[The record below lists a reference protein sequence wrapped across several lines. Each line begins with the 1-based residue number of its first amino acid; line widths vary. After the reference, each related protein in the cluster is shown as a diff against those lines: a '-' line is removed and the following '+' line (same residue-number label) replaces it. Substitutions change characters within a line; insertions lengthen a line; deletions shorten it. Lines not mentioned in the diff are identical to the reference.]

1 MAQIQPVRRQSFSN
15 SYALFDTAAKPVV
28 PGAKVAAA
36 NLVVEEA
43 FEDDDEDDE
52 SDEVQAVP
60 MKQPNKDAKKQEP
73 KAVSVKTKANAPAE
87 SPTTTTSQLGRSPTD
102 KKEGWWFQDVREC
115 EFVNGVRGMANV
127 TQNQRHRWTR

>member
-43 FEDDDEDDE
+43 FEDDDDDDE
-52 SDEVQAVP
+52 SDDVQAVP
-60 MKQPNKDAKKQEP
+60 MKGQAAKAAAAKQQQEP

-87 SPTTTTSQLGRSPTD
+87 SPETTTAQLGRSPTD
-102 KKEGWWFQDVREC
+102 KKEGWWFQDVREL
-115 EFVNGVRGMANV
+115 RS
-127 TQNQRHRWTR
+127 TNQPKGP